1 MSLLSIQAS
10 PELGDQ
16 PTGRPWIKDPI
27 PTPAGTLDGVEP
39 MTSTRPAAG
48 PSARAIPLLWL
59 VFLTNALVLA
69 VALLLLAFTPITVH
83 APIET
88 GQFLLLFAGFVVLLL
103 LNVALLRR
111 VLAPLLRLT
120 DVMSSVDPDR
130 PGRRLSG
137 VEPRSVEGR
146 ALAQAFNAM
155 LDRLEQARRDAT
167 RTALAAQE
175 SERLRVAR
183 ELHDEIGQL
192 LTSLRFA
199 LQSGAGGRAMVD
211 EILDDLFERVRDISS
226 GLRPPMLETL
236 GLGPTLSW
244 HCERFSAQTG
254 VYVNLMTSGLR
265 QRYPSKIEL
274 AVFRVVQEALTNVA
288 RHAGTTN
295 AQVAVRGGRNYIEAL
310 ILDRGVGFAPM
321 KLVPHQSSG
330 ITGMRERARSA
341 GGRMNIASSP
351 ERGTRISLF
360 IPISPR
366 RDPSSNEVP

>member
-1 MSLLSIQAS
+1 VPAEAAAS
-10 PELGDQ
+10 PDPNAPAESATLPDARPGSTPGPEDVSGEHARELS
-16 PTGRPWIKDPI
+16 K
-27 PTPAGTLDGVEP
+27 
-39 MTSTRPAAG
+39 
-48 PSARAIPLLWL
+48 
-59 VFLTNALVLA
+59 
-69 VALLLLAFTPITVH
+69 
-83 APIET
+83 
-88 GQFLLLFAGFVVLLL
+88 
-103 LNVALLRR
+103 
-111 VLAPLLRLT
+111 RLT
-120 DVMSSVDPDR
+120 ATLEEER
-130 PGRRLSG
+130 HRL
-137 VEPRSVEGR
+137 
-146 ALAQAFNAM
+146 
-155 LDRLEQARRDAT
+155 
-167 RTALAAQE
+167 
-175 SERLRVAR
+175 AR